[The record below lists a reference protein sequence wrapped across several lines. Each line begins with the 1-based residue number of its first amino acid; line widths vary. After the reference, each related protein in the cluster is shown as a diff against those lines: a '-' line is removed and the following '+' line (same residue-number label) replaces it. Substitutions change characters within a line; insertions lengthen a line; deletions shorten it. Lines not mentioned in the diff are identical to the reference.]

1 MKQWNSVVSALTTLF
16 GVRLGML
23 CVLAI
28 GLMGPGYAATVYT
41 ALSGGKTWTY
51 TLDNS
56 QNATIMGVD
65 NSTGTLSL
73 PAALDGHAVVAIG
86 PRAFEGAAMTGVTI
100 PDSVKSIG
108 NYAFQDCTFMTN
120 VTVGNGVTIIPYR
133 CFDGCTKLNRVSLGT
148 SVTDIGEYSFRGCQ
162 ALKAIRFP
170 TSVKKI
176 WSYAFSGLANL
187 ESVQLNEGLEIIESA
202 AFRECTALQS
212 ILLPAT
218 LKTMGSYV
226 FNVCTQLRQIVIPNS
241 VMSIGQCCFEDCSAL
256 TTVTWGSSLK
266 TVPYRTFNGCKRLVS
281 VFLPEG
287 VVDIGE
293 YSFEGCQA
301 LREIRFPSSVKKIWS
316 YAFSGLTNLE
326 SVQLNEGL
334 EIIES
339 GAFREC
345 TALQSI
351 LLPTTLKT
359 MGGSVFNACTQLRQ
373 IVIPNSVT
381 SIGQYCFEDCSA
393 LTTVTWSTSLATV
406 PYKTF
411 HGCKRL
417 VQVSLPKGVT
427 DIGEY
432 SFYGCH
438 ALKVIELP
446 STVKKIYGFA
456 FYGLERLE
464 TIVLNSGLEVIESN
478 AFNGCELLDHVLI
491 PNSVKT
497 ISGGA
502 FANCISLSSIV
513 VPDSVSSLGSQV
525 FYGCSSLTN
534 AVFGS
539 GMDYVPYETF
549 VRCSKLSQI
558 EIRDGVLD
566 IGEYAF
572 DSCYALTSVT
582 FPPSMRKVCASAFNG
597 LSNLKKVYL
606 NEGLEVIESRAFWG
620 CSGLTELVLPST
632 LKTIKDSAFSNCSSL
647 KTVVV
652 PDSVTILGKD
662 AFANCTSLY
671 YAEIGDGV
679 FELPYELFYGCG
691 ALCGVKLGRN
701 VDTIWDYCFGYCG
714 LLRYVQFESDSCDNV
729 SDHAFYNVKPSMVI
743 YVNPDATGL
752 GETWQ
757 GFEVKDASKMPDN
770 PYAPYDLAFCDHYR
784 YPSKVFLMAYPDDG
798 GTPVP
803 STRFV
808 EGNPIFCWFGVRDLI
823 GEQVIEDDICL
834 GFYDGSGVKEYLNYD
849 CSAIEEDRFYVN
861 GMKTMTAKGLGANQL
876 TVRIDAKDDF
886 EETDKENNTA
896 TIAYTVVPGVK
907 IDFVSEEAHYTSWN
921 YESGTQYGWLPSVPT
936 RLGYKFLGW
945 FTEEEK
951 GVQVAMSSV
960 VPGTPTTLYAHWIV
974 QPREIVAVGGT
985 LKGGQTTWNSGN
997 LYKVTSPLTVPAGA
1011 ELVIEPGVTVKFAS
1025 GTSLKVSDG
1034 STLTSVGTRALPIV
1048 FTSMKDDAHGG
1059 DTDGIDATPTYNDW
1073 KYVSISGNATFGHTS
1088 FFYGGGAANSSE
1100 SGMLIVNR
1108 HGTLVLG
1115 RCTLAH
1121 ALYDGIFSY
1130 GKVKAVNTVVYDCD
1144 RGVNTCGGTGVFRN
1158 CVFDACRW
1166 SVMAEGGTGEY
1177 YNCIMTGFYGSRAW
1191 PTGWGAAYWN
1201 GSLML
1206 DHCCVWSDRDGA
1218 VNYRGSVQT
1227 IECLNEDPLFMDPDN
1242 GDFRLNPLSPCV
1254 DAANGDFAPNEDFFG
1269 SPRMDVEMVRDKGT
1283 VGNHGAV
1290 PDIGIH
1296 EVPGTVDIP
1305 VADLRVTNVS
1315 VPGSLVIGQK
1325 VHVAWTVENV
1335 GEVDAS
1341 GQWRDVVE
1349 IVAANG
1355 QVLELGESVVAFGV
1369 PAGASQTFTGDFNV
1383 PCGAEGPCRVRV
1395 TTNKYRDLFE
1405 AGRVE
1410 NNVGSSGECRLSVSS
1425 LTLPTDG
1432 GETSVALETGAQ
1444 TAFTLGNDTA
1454 TSGVILIRSTGELSA
1469 WLGNGGTAARDNAVR
1484 SAIQVAEGLWLL
1496 EVPENSEARVSLSND
1511 GTEPTSAN
1519 LSLKTGAFFL
1529 LGVEKISA
1537 VNSGSVTIPLYG
1549 NGFAENMKCWLSRDG
1564 KRVTD
1569 ASEVVVS
1576 DSLHGSAVVDVTE
1589 LETGVYRLHLKKG
1602 EHEDSAELLTLT
1614 TSESVQAHWNCGLIL
1629 AESVRANRVY
1639 VGKFGYENIGNAA
1652 KAAPYVTLK
1661 GSGGTLLRLSESDA
1675 WSESVD
1681 VLAISPTYPASSVKP
1696 GESNEIPFYY
1706 KTSGETANVT
1716 FECAG
1721 ATRIVAEDGGFV
1733 TLGYLNRG
1741 GVRKDVT
1748 IPPGGQII
1756 GSEVIE
1762 VTAHYK
1768 VIRYT
1773 VLVVVSKTEEPVDWD
1788 KLSDSMRP
1796 THVPPK
1802 AWGVAFPK
1810 MKRAFGPT
1818 WKSYIAKLAADA
1830 DYLMKLGQPTY
1841 RVDRLLRL
1849 EMNEALGVDLAVPKL
1864 ASGTDLARSCRG
1876 PSLSFTRSYATSLA
1890 QRQTKGALGYG
1901 WSHGYET
1908 SVEKKDATTLVFHL
1922 PGGSSYTFTK
1932 VSGSWAPEDARD
1944 RSTLVETDAAYQL
1957 TSLDGTVL
1965 TFAKSTRRLG
1975 SIVDNQGRSVV
1986 FTYGGGR
1993 LLRAAHSDGQFL
2005 AFAYTGDL
2013 LSSITDDLGH
2023 VVTYAYNGNRLVAV
2037 TRPDGLVTRYAYRA
2051 ETDGTL
2057 AYALVQTSAAD
2068 GTTRDFTWDGDGR
2081 VATMSVNGTHRTTT
2095 IRRGPYGSYVLV
2107 APNGA
2112 ETAVTV
2118 GVNGETLKT
2127 VNALGETVSQSYTH
2141 DDLLESIV
2149 APSGKRNKIAYDKYG
2164 SPISSMSASGATT
2177 SFTYTEDFASLDSV
2191 TDAKGHAFRY
2201 GYDDL
2206 GRSTS
2211 VGYVDGSSSSLEYND
2226 KGDVVKSTNRRGESI
2241 AYAYNGKGKL
2251 VRKTWGN
2258 GRSFTLAYDAKGNVT
2273 NAADS
2278 VTGPVT
2284 MEYDAHERLT
2294 KIVYP
2299 KNRGFTFKYDVAGR
2313 QIERAALDGTKE
2325 CYEYDAF
2332 GRLARVT
2339 DGTRPY
2345 LTNVYDPV
2353 TGWIVTQTYG
2363 NGTVV
2368 SNAYDKL
2375 GRTIGIYHLKD
2386 NTSLAFFEYA
2396 YDKDGKCVSQTTAE
2410 GVESYTYDADGQ
2422 LTGVIYPDGTAETF
2436 AYDAVGNRTTAN
2448 GATYTVND
2456 MNQYTTISGGAAP
2469 VSNLT
2474 YDLDGNLTSKTD
2486 ADGTT
2491 TYAYDTL
2498 NRLVAVTNVA
2508 KNIRWSC
2515 EYDVFGNRVSVTDNG
2530 KTTEKLFVQG
2540 SLASVVAEYV
2550 GGVRVKRHVVVGAV
2564 RLADRTAN
2572 AAEARYY
2579 HADLLGSTRLL
2590 TDGRGT
2596 TKGTRSYRAFGETRL
2611 VSGETPD
2618 AGYVGTLGIET
2629 DPTGFLFMRN
2639 RYYSA
2644 SLGRFVQMDPIGING
2659 GQENLYV
2666 YCQNDVILRN
2676 DPSGLFSKVGTAYA
2690 LKYIATQ
2697 ADKFGGWLGNK
2708 SMVGKVGAFFISV
2721 GTTFVNYGCDL
2732 MLEEEGVI
2740 GKGES
2745 NANFWKNIGWNLF
2758 SHGVKNGMD
2767 KLMEDYL
2774 LPGQSNDS
2782 LINKA
2787 IDVVDNVFW
2796 LKDTMM
2802 SIYGVFKQRPPED
2815 EYETITSTVKISHD
2829 PNEMAGPAG
2838 TGEKRFV
2845 QQGEWM
2851 NYTIYFENKTNATAA
2866 AQEVF
2871 VDLPMD
2877 ENLDWSTLELGE
2889 IAFGEHIDMG
2899 LVGKSH
2905 GTTRYANPGT
2915 NTFVKTTV
2923 KQKNGVLSWYIR
2935 DWDPTTADNFPT
2947 SVEGGFLP
2955 PNNPATHC
2963 GEGHLSYRVRVK
2975 DTAPNGA
2982 IIRASA
2988 QIVFDSNPMI
2998 ETDPA
3003 WWNTVGS
3010 EATGVQF
3017 TESEVLV
3024 SEGEAL
3030 SLSVT
3035 GGASDTASSV
3045 KVFLSYQTAAAAD
3058 LDLAKGMIDGVVP
3071 KGGLKFPLTLN
3082 WAAGEVTNR
3091 VITIPVKADRAVED
3105 DEVLTFQ
3112 LAAAQGQDIGE
3123 ASVCTVTLVDANTAV
3138 TLQDG
3143 AMSATVKLTSKAS
3156 KSGGAWNVAPGNM
3169 LDPDGSRGLYHAE
3182 SPVLAPGG
3190 RSMLSAGPLSSG
3202 YLYFRI
3208 RFTGPVE
3215 EEKPSTVTVYRG
3227 NSFIGVIG
3235 HGTTLRDGWKVCASN
3250 DWNGVKVT
3258 FSGRGPIN
3266 LVFTQGSDPTVHAEI
3281 SCLRYDAT
3289 DKDLPVY
3296 KILALPSDPSGG
3308 HVTGAGLYTKGAVV
3322 PLSAKPKPGWEF
3334 TGWYTYG
3341 TNETRRLWDNKANV
3355 SGKVVGDFE
3364 VFAEF
3369 VRMPYIRALADPADG
3384 GKVSGSGYCAA
3395 GKKVALKATASRNF
3409 TFAGWYAAG
3418 APDAPV
3424 ATTPTLVL
3432 DRSAKHAK
3440 GDARQTVL
3448 TDVDGDAT
3456 YFARFVGDPEV
3467 SVAVSATDGRGAE
3480 PAGKGAG
3487 RYVAGTVTG
3496 AGRYAPGKKAVLK
3509 ATANRGYVFAGWR
3522 EAGADGTLSRSAA
3535 YTIGAMPPDDVAL
3548 VAAFVTADE
3557 DRESVAASL
3566 GGLPLAPW
3574 VSKTETHALATNV
3587 RAGVYLEWPLA
3598 ASALSET
3605 TVKVAGLPAGLRF
3618 AAKPVTSRSGTG
3630 RSAVFVT
3637 NVPANTVY
3645 GAPTAASRTVTDR
3658 RTGAVTVTPSA
3669 VKVTVTTAGRSSRTY
3684 QIDATVDPLPAW
3696 AQGTFAGV
3704 SYADADG
3711 AETNGLAAV
3720 SVTAA
3725 GKVSAK
3731 QTAAGRAASFTAP
3744 WYDRHDAAEDAYHAT
3759 LTAKVGA
3766 AVVTNR
3772 VTVRAAAHAA
3782 TDAVPAE
3789 TALGVMRGDLLDA
3802 WQTDWRR
3809 EPWKGFAAAL
3819 ARARPPLA
3827 CAYEVGGGQPG
3838 TVSLKF
3844 GANGAVTA
3852 AGTFATGVDARGRET
3867 TAKASC
3873 SATLLPQGGDRY
3885 LVFVYFPPK
3894 GTFRGHAR
3902 CLALAWD
3909 GAGFVEDVAW

>member
-1 MKQWNSVVSALTTLF
+1 MKQWNAIVSALTTLF

-65 NSTGTLSL
+65 DSTGTLSL
-73 PAALDGHAVVAIG
+73 PATLDGHAVVAIG
-86 PRAFEGAAMTGVTI
+86 PSAFEGAAMTGVTI
-100 PDSVKSIG
+100 PDSVRSIG
-108 NYAFQDCTFMTN
+108 NEAFQKCISMTN
-120 VTVGNGVTIIPYR
+120 VTVGNGVTIIPDS
-133 CFDGCTKLNRVSLGT
+133 CFMGCTKLNQISLGT
-148 SVTDIGEYSFRGCQ
+148 SVSEIKESSFSGCQ
-162 ALKAIRFP
+162 ALKEIRLP
-170 TSVKKI
+170 VSVKKI
-176 WSYAFSGLANL
+176 CGWAF
-187 ESVQLNEGLEIIESA
+187 ES
-202 AFRECTALQS
+202 
-212 ILLPAT
+212 
-218 LKTMGSYV
+218 
-226 FNVCTQLRQIVIPNS
+226 
-241 VMSIGQCCFEDCSAL
+241 
-256 TTVTWGSSLK
+256 
-266 TVPYRTFNGCKRLVS
+266 
-281 VFLPEG
+281 
-287 VVDIGE
+287 
-293 YSFEGCQA
+293 
-301 LREIRFPSSVKKIWS
+301 
-316 YAFSGLTNLE
+316 TNLE
-326 SVQLNEGL
+326 SVQLNDGL
-334 EIIES
+334 EIIGRS
-339 GAFREC
+339 AFNNC
-345 TALQSI
+345 TVLRDVTLPKT
-351 LLPTTLKT
+351 LLHISSYVFYSCPQLK
-359 MGGSVFNACTQLRQ
+359 Q
-373 IVIPNSVT
+373 ITIPNSVT
-381 SIGQYCFEDCSA
+381 NIGDC
-393 LTTVTWSTSLATV
+393 
-406 PYKTF
+406 
-411 HGCKRL
+411 
-417 VQVSLPKGVT
+417 
-427 DIGEY
+427 
-432 SFYGCH
+432 
-438 ALKVIELP
+438 
-446 STVKKIYGFA
+446 A
-456 FYGLERLE
+456 F
-464 TIVLNSGLEVIESN
+464 SGT
-478 AFNGCELLDHVLI
+478 G
-491 PNSVKT
+491 
-497 ISGGA
+497 
-502 FANCISLSSIV
+502 
-513 VPDSVSSLGSQV
+513 
-525 FYGCSSLTN
+525 
-534 AVFGS
+534 
-539 GMDYVPYETF
+539 
-549 VRCSKLSQI
+549 
-558 EIRDGVLD
+558 
-566 IGEYAF
+566 
-572 DSCYALTSVT
+572 
-582 FPPSMRKVCASAFNG
+582 
-597 LSNLKKVYL
+597 
-606 NEGLEVIESRAFWG
+606 
-620 CSGLTELVLPST
+620 
-632 LKTIKDSAFSNCSSL
+632 LKTIA
-647 KTVVV
+647 V
-652 PDSVTILGKD
+652 PDSVTGLG
-662 AFANCTSLY
+662 ASVFENCASLY
-671 YAEIGDGV
+671 YAGIGDGV
-679 FELPYELFYGCG
+679 SRLSFDLFKNCKS
-691 ALCGVKLGRN
+691 LRGVKLGRN
-701 VDTIWDYCFGYCG
+701 VKSIWDRCFYGCER
-714 LLRYVQFESDSCDNV
+714 LRYVQFETDSYVYADTHSFGCV
-729 SDHAFYNVKPSMVI
+729 PSSMVV
-743 YVNPDATGL
+743 YVYPGVTEF

-757 GFEVKDASKMPDN
+757 GFKVKDASTIPDN
-770 PYAPYDLAFCDHYR
+770 PYVPYELTFCEHNR
-784 YPSKVFLMAYPDDG
+784 YPSKLFLTAYPDEG
-798 GTPVP
+798 GIPVP
-803 STRFV
+803 ATKLV
-808 EGNPIFCWFGVRDLI
+808 VGNPIYCWFGVQNLI
-823 GEQVIEDDICL
+823 GEPFIENDICF
-834 GFYDGSGVKEYLNYD
+834 GFYDESGVKEYLNYD
-849 CSAIEEDRFYVN
+849 CSSIEEDRFYVN
-861 GMKTMTAKGLGANQL
+861 GMKTMTAKGLGANQI
-876 TVRIDAKDDF
+876 TVCIDAKDDF
-886 EETDKENNTA
+886 EETDKVNNTA

-921 YESGTQYGWLPSVPT
+921 YESGTQYGWFPSVPT

-951 GVQVAMSSV
+951 GVQVAVSSV
-960 VPGTPTTLYAHWIV
+960 VPGTPTTLYAHWIA
-974 QPREIVAVGGT
+974 QPREIVSVGGT

-1059 DTDGIDATPTYNDW
+1059 DTDGIDSTPTYNDW
-1073 KYVSISGNATFGHTS
+1073 KYVSISGDATFGHTS
-1088 FFYGGGAANSSE
+1088 FLYGGGAANSSE

-1108 HGTLVLG
+1108 HGTLVLD

-1218 VNYRGSVQT
+1218 ENYRGSVRT

-1369 PAGASQTFTGDFNV
+1369 PVGASQTFAGDFNV

-1432 GETSVALETGAQ
+1432 GETSVTLETGAQ
-1444 TAFTLGNDTA
+1444 TAFTLGNDTE

-1537 VNSGSVTIPLYG
+1537 VNSGSVTIPFYG
-1549 NGFAENMKCWLSRDG
+1549 NGFAEGMKCWLSRDG

-1576 DSLHGSAVVDVTE
+1576 DSLHGNAVVDVTG

-1773 VLVVVSKTEEPVDWD
+1773 VLVVVSKTEELVDWD

-2013 LSSITDDLGH
+2013 LSSVTDDLGH

-2051 ETDGTL
+2051 ETDGAL

-2149 APSGKRNKIAYDKYG
+2149 APSGRRNKIAYDKYG

-2177 SFTYTEDFASLDSV
+2177 SFTYTEDFASLESV

-2226 KGDVVKSTNRRGESI
+2226 KGDVMKSTNRRGESI

-2258 GRSFTLAYDAKGNVT
+2258 GRTFTLAYDAKGNVT

-2353 TGWIVTQTYG
+2353 TGWLVTQTYG
-2363 NGTVV
+2363 NGTIV
-2368 SNAYDKL
+2368 SNTYDKL

-2386 NTSLAFFEYA
+2386 NTSLAFFEYS

-2422 LTGVIYPDGTAETF
+2422 LTGVTYPDGTAETF
-2436 AYDAVGNRTTAN
+2436 AYDAAGNRTTAN

-2456 MNQYTTISGGAAP
+2456 MNQYTAISGGAAP
-2469 VSNLT
+2469 VSDLT
-2474 YDLDGNLTSKTD
+2474 YDLDGNLTTKTD

-2540 SLASVVAEYV
+2540 SLASVAAEYV

-2611 VSGETPD
+2611 VSGETSD

-2644 SLGRFVQMDPIGING
+2644 SLGRFVQQDPLGVNGEDENLYRYVCNDPIG
-2659 GQENLYV
+2659 V
-2666 YCQNDVILRN
+2666 V
-2676 DPSGLFSKVGTAYA
+2676 DPSGLYGLKDVKAYWSSVFND
-2690 LKYIATQ
+2690 LKT
-2697 ADKFGGWLGNK
+2697 
-2708 SMVGKVGAFFISV
+2708 
-2721 GTTFVNYGCDL
+2721 
-2732 MLEEEGVI
+2732 
-2740 GKGES
+2740 
-2745 NANFWKNIGWNLF
+2745 
-2758 SHGVKNGMD
+2758 GMD
-2767 KLMEDYL
+2767 IGMQHLGL
-2774 LPGQSNDS
+2774 IPGVGFAGAVISYGYS
-2782 LINKA
+2782 LVKEMCSDNPTPNLVTSAFGVEVNLIEA
-2787 IDVVDNVFW
+2787 WHSTQDVVPSWYNRLGIG
-2796 LKDTMM
+2796 LKVVDGGLAIWQLWDAIGRSWERNKKNLIDSPYVEPDQVIT
-2802 SIYGVFKQRPPED
+2802 
-2815 EYETITSTVKISHD
+2815 ETRTVKISWD
-2829 PNEMAGPAG
+2829 PNEMEGPAG
-2838 TGEKRFV
+2838 TSERRFV

-2889 IAFGEHIDMG
+2889 IAFGEHIDLG

-2905 GTTRYANPGT
+2905 GTTSYANPGT

-2935 DWDPTTADNFPT
+2935 DWDPTTVDNFPT

-3017 TESEVLV
+3017 TESEVSV
-3024 SEGEAL
+3024 PEGEAL
-3030 SLSVT
+3030 SLAVA

-3045 KVFLSYQTAAAAD
+3045 QVFLSYQTAAAAD

-3091 VITIPVKADRAVED
+3091 VITIPVKADKAVEA

-3143 AMSATVKLTSKAS
+3143 AMSATVKLTSKAT

-3369 VRMPYIRALADPADG
+3369 VRIPYVRALADPADG

-3467 SVAVSATDGRGAE
+3467 SVTVSATDGRGAE

-3557 DRESVAASL
+3557 DRDSVAASL

-3630 RSAVFVT
+3630 RSAVLVT

-3669 VKVTVTTAGRSSRTY
+3669 VKVTVTTAGRSSRTF

-3772 VTVRAAAHAA
+3772 IAVYPAAHAA

-3894 GTFRGHAR
+3894 GAFRGHAR

>member
-1 MKQWNSVVSALTTLF
+1 MKQWNAIVSALTTLF

-28 GLMGPGYAATVYT
+28 GLMGPGYAETVYT

-65 NSTGTLSL
+65 DSTGTLSL
-73 PAALDGHAVVAIG
+73 PVALDGHAVVAIG
-86 PRAFEGAAMTGVTI
+86 PSAFEGAAMTGVTI
-100 PDSVKSIG
+100 PDSVRSIG
-108 NYAFQDCTFMTN
+108 NKAFQKCISMTN
-120 VTVGNGVTIIPYR
+120 VTVGNGVTIIPDS
-133 CFDGCTKLNRVSLGT
+133 CFMGCTKLNQISLGT
-148 SVTDIGEYSFRGCQ
+148 SVSEIKESSFSGCQ
-162 ALKAIRFP
+162 ALKEIRLP
-170 TSVKKI
+170 VSVKKI
-176 WSYAFSGLANL
+176 CGWAF
-187 ESVQLNEGLEIIESA
+187 ES
-202 AFRECTALQS
+202 
-212 ILLPAT
+212 
-218 LKTMGSYV
+218 
-226 FNVCTQLRQIVIPNS
+226 
-241 VMSIGQCCFEDCSAL
+241 
-256 TTVTWGSSLK
+256 
-266 TVPYRTFNGCKRLVS
+266 
-281 VFLPEG
+281 
-287 VVDIGE
+287 
-293 YSFEGCQA
+293 
-301 LREIRFPSSVKKIWS
+301 
-316 YAFSGLTNLE
+316 TNLE
-326 SVQLNEGL
+326 SVQLNDGL
-334 EIIES
+334 EIIGRS
-339 GAFREC
+339 AFNNC
-345 TALQSI
+345 TVLRDVTLPKT
-351 LLPTTLKT
+351 LLHISSYVFYSCPQLK
-359 MGGSVFNACTQLRQ
+359 Q
-373 IVIPNSVT
+373 ITIPNSVT
-381 SIGQYCFEDCSA
+381 NIGDC
-393 LTTVTWSTSLATV
+393 
-406 PYKTF
+406 
-411 HGCKRL
+411 
-417 VQVSLPKGVT
+417 
-427 DIGEY
+427 
-432 SFYGCH
+432 
-438 ALKVIELP
+438 
-446 STVKKIYGFA
+446 A
-456 FYGLERLE
+456 F
-464 TIVLNSGLEVIESN
+464 SGT
-478 AFNGCELLDHVLI
+478 G
-491 PNSVKT
+491 
-497 ISGGA
+497 
-502 FANCISLSSIV
+502 
-513 VPDSVSSLGSQV
+513 
-525 FYGCSSLTN
+525 
-534 AVFGS
+534 
-539 GMDYVPYETF
+539 
-549 VRCSKLSQI
+549 
-558 EIRDGVLD
+558 
-566 IGEYAF
+566 
-572 DSCYALTSVT
+572 
-582 FPPSMRKVCASAFNG
+582 
-597 LSNLKKVYL
+597 
-606 NEGLEVIESRAFWG
+606 
-620 CSGLTELVLPST
+620 
-632 LKTIKDSAFSNCSSL
+632 LKTIA
-647 KTVVV
+647 V
-652 PDSVTILGKD
+652 PDSVTGLG
-662 AFANCTSLY
+662 ASVFENCASLY
-671 YAEIGDGV
+671 YAGIGDGV
-679 FELPYELFYGCG
+679 SRLSFDLFKNCKS
-691 ALCGVKLGRN
+691 LRGVKLGRN
-701 VDTIWDYCFGYCG
+701 VKSIWDRCFYGCER
-714 LLRYVQFESDSCDNV
+714 LRYVQFETDSYVYADTHSFGCV
-729 SDHAFYNVKPSMVI
+729 PSSMVV
-743 YVNPDATGL
+743 YVYPGVTEF

-757 GFEVKDASKMPDN
+757 GFKVKDASTIPDN
-770 PYAPYDLAFCDHYR
+770 PYVPYELTFCEHNR
-784 YPSKVFLMAYPDDG
+784 YPSKLFLTAYPDEG
-798 GTPVP
+798 GIPVP
-803 STRFV
+803 ATKLV
-808 EGNPIFCWFGVRDLI
+808 VGNPIYCWFGVQNLI
-823 GEQVIEDDICL
+823 GEPFIENDICF
-834 GFYDGSGVKEYLNYD
+834 GFYDESGVKEYRNYD
-849 CSAIEEDRFYVN
+849 CSSIEEDRLYVN
-861 GMKTMTAKGLGANQL
+861 GMEAMTTKGLGANQL

-945 FTEEEK
+945 FTDEND
-951 GVQVAMSSV
+951 GMLVTTASI
-960 VPGTPTTLYAHWIV
+960 VPDAPTTLYAHWIV
-974 QPREIVAVGGT
+974 QQTVIVSSNPTVDTTWGGSSLYIVTENLTIPSGVTLILEPGVIVKFKENKTLTVAQGGT
-985 LKGGQTTWNSGN
+985 LRAN
-997 LYKVTSPLTVPAGA
+997 
-1011 ELVIEPGVTVKFAS
+1011 
-1025 GTSLKVSDG
+1025 
-1034 STLTSVGTRALPIV
+1034 GTRANPIIFTSINDDTNGGKTEGSTSRPSPGDWYQIGVSGLATFCNVHVFYNSSVENHGGLECYGGAIV
-1048 FTSMKDDAHGG
+1048 FDNSEIAETKYECVNMHGG
-1059 DTDGIDATPTYNDW
+1059 GTFTARN
-1073 KYVSISGNATFGHTS
+1073 SIFRDSSLAFGY
-1088 FFYGGGAANSSE
+1088 YGGDR
-1100 SGMLIVNR
+1100 V
-1108 HGTLVLG
+1108 
-1115 RCTLAH
+1115 
-1121 ALYDGIFSY
+1121 
-1130 GKVKAVNTVVYDCD
+1130 KVY
-1144 RGVNTCGGTGVFRN
+1144 N
-1158 CVFDACRW
+1158 CVVANCTTAVRQGSKRFFN
-1166 SVMAEGGTGEY
+1166 TIF
-1177 YNCIMTGFYGSRAW
+1177 YNCKNFTDQGG
-1191 PTGWGAAYWN
+1191 
-1201 GSLML
+1201 
-1206 DHCCVWSDRDGA
+1206 D
-1218 VNYRGSVQT
+1218 GSVFNYCCYFNPEHYGDQNT
-1227 IECLNEDPLFMDPDN
+1227 SKYNRGTCIWADPQFVDVDKN
-1242 GDFRLNPLSPCV
+1242 DYRIRVTSPCV
-1254 DAANGDFAPNEDFFG
+1254 DAADGSVAPESDAYG
-1269 SPRMDVEMVRDKGT
+1269 SPRMSVPNVRPIGVAT
-1283 VGNHGAV
+1283 PNGAV

-1341 GQWRDVVE
+1341 RQWRDVVE
-1349 IVAANG
+1349 IVTANG

-1369 PAGASQTFTGDFNV
+1369 PVGASQTYTGDFNV

-1432 GETSVALETGAQ
+1432 GETSVTLETGAQ

-1469 WLGNGGTAARDNAVR
+1469 WLGNGGTAARNNAVR

-1576 DSLHGSAVVDVTE
+1576 DSLHGSAVVDVTG

-2051 ETDGTL
+2051 ETDGAL

-2177 SFTYTEDFASLDSV
+2177 SFTYTEDFASLESV

-2241 AYAYNGKGKL
+2241 AYAYNGKGRL

-2258 GRSFTLAYDAKGNVT
+2258 GRTFTLAYDAKGNVT

-2611 VSGETPD
+2611 VSGETSD

-2889 IAFGEHIDMG
+2889 IAFGEHIDLG
-2899 LVGKSH
+2899 LVGKAH
-2905 GTTRYANPGT
+2905 GTTSYANPGT

-2935 DWDPTTADNFPT
+2935 DWDPTTVDNFPT

-3017 TESEVLV
+3017 TESEVSV
-3024 SEGEAL
+3024 PEGEAL
-3030 SLSVT
+3030 SLAVA

-3091 VITIPVKADRAVED
+3091 VITIPVKADKAVEA

-3112 LAAAQGQDIGE
+3112 LAAAQEQDIGE
-3123 ASVCTVTLVDANTAV
+3123 ASVCTVTLVDTNTAV

-3182 SPVLAPGG
+3182 SPALATGG

-3202 YLYFRI
+3202 YHYFNI

-3215 EEKPSTVTVYRG
+3215 EEKPSTVTVYCG
-3227 NSFIGVIG
+3227 TDLLGVIG
-3235 HGTTLRDGWKVCASN
+3235 HGSTLRDGWKICVSN
-3250 DWNGVKVT
+3250 EWNGVYVS
-3258 FSGRGPIN
+3258 FSGGRDTVHF
-3266 LVFTQGSDPTVHAEI
+3266 VFTQGSDPTVHAEI
-3281 SCLRYDAT
+3281 SCFRSVSSKNAT
-3289 DKDLPVY
+3289 VY
-3296 KILALPSDPSGG
+3296 KVLALPSDPSGG
-3308 HVTGAGLYTKGAVV
+3308 HVTGSGLYTKGTVV
-3322 PLSAKPKPGWEF
+3322 PLGAKPRPGWVF

-3341 TNETRRLWDNKANV
+3341 TNETRRLWSNKANV
-3355 SGKVVGDFE
+3355 SGRVVDDCE
-3364 VFAEF
+3364 IFAEF

-3384 GKVSGSGYCAA
+3384 GKASGSGYCAA

-3432 DRSAKHAK
+3432 DRSAKPAK
-3440 GDARQTVL
+3440 SDARQTVL

-3630 RSAVFVT
+3630 RSAVLVT

-3645 GAPTAASRTVTDR
+3645 GAPTAASRTAVDR

-3684 QIDATVDPLPAW
+3684 QIDTTVDPLPAW
-3696 AQGTFAGV
+3696 AQGTFSGV

-3772 VTVRAAAHAA
+3772 IAVYPAAHAA

-3819 ARARPPLA
+3819 ARTRPPLA
-3827 CAYEVGGGQPG
+3827 YAYEVVGDQPG
-3838 TVSLKF
+3838 TVALKF

-3894 GTFRGHAR
+3894 GAFRGHAR

>member
-100 PDSVKSIG
+100 PDSVRSIG
-108 NYAFQDCTFMTN
+108 NEAFQKCISMTN
-120 VTVGNGVTIIPYR
+120 VTVGNGVTIIPYM
-133 CFDGCTKLNRVSLGT
+133 CFDGCTKLSRVSLGT
-148 SVTDIGEYSFRGCQ
+148 SVTDIGEYSFRECQ
-162 ALKAIRFP
+162 ALREIRFP
-170 TSVKKI
+170 ASVKKV
-176 WSYAFSGLANL
+176 WNWAFSGLSDL
-187 ESVQLNEGLEIIESA
+187 ENVQLNEGLEIIGFS
-202 AFRECTALQS
+202 AFRECEALQS
-212 ILLPAT
+212 ISLPGT
-218 LKTMGSYV
+218 LKIIHDSA
-226 FNVCTQLRQIVIPNS
+226 FRSCTRLGQITIPNS
-241 VMSIGQCCFEDCSAL
+241 VTNIEEYAFLRCSSLTNVTVGNGVTIIPYNCFDGCKTLTQVSLGDSVTDIGECAFEDCEAL
-256 TTVTWGSSLK
+256 NK
-266 TVPYRTFNGCKRLVS
+266 F
-281 VFLPEG
+281 
-287 VVDIGE
+287 D
-293 YSFEGCQA
+293 
-301 LREIRFPSSVKKIWS
+301 FPISVKKIWN
-316 YAFSGLTNLE
+316 A
-326 SVQLNEGL
+326 
-334 EIIES
+334 
-339 GAFREC
+339 AFRGC
-345 TALQSI
+345 TALQDVVF
-351 LLPTTLKT
+351 PETLKAI
-359 MGGSVFNACTQLRQ
+359 GGSAFESCSQLRE
-373 IVIPNSVT
+373 ITIPNSVT
-381 SIGQYCFEDCSA
+381 NIGKSA
-393 LTTVTWSTSLATV
+393 
-406 PYKTF
+406 F
-411 HGCKRL
+411 G
-417 VQVSLPKGVT
+417 
-427 DIGEY
+427 
-432 SFYGCH
+432 
-438 ALKVIELP
+438 
-446 STVKKIYGFA
+446 
-456 FYGLERLE
+456 
-464 TIVLNSGLEVIESN
+464 
-478 AFNGCELLDHVLI
+478 
-491 PNSVKT
+491 
-497 ISGGA
+497 
-502 FANCISLSSIV
+502 
-513 VPDSVSSLGSQV
+513 
-525 FYGCSSLTN
+525 GCSSLTN
-534 AVFGS
+534 ALVGNGVTVIPASCFS
-539 GMDYVPYETF
+539 GC
-549 VRCSKLSQI
+549 RQLSRVSLGI
-558 EIRDGVLD
+558 DVTD
-566 IGEYAF
+566 IGESSFSGCRALKEIQLPSSVRKIWGYAF
-572 DSCYALTSVT
+572 YGLTSLENIQLNEGLEAVENAVFQECTTLKNVILPSTLGKIGESVFASCTQLEQITIPGSVT
-582 FPPSMRKVCASAFNG
+582 KIGGGCFGGC
-597 LSNLKKVYL
+597 SNLSRVEISEGVVDIGSGAFSNCEALKTIKLPSSVRKIAANVFYSASNLETVYL
-606 NEGLEVIESRAFWG
+606 NEGLESIGGYSFGWCSR
-620 CSGLTELVLPST
+620 LTDVKLPST
-632 LKTIKDSAFSNCSSL
+632 LKTIGSGAFSGSGL
-647 KTVVV
+647 KTIVV
-652 PDSVTILGKD
+652 PDSVTTLGNYVFEK
-662 AFANCTSLY
+662 CPSLY
-671 YAEIGDGV
+671 FAEIGDGISV
-679 FELPYELFYGCG
+679 LNGDMFRECPSLR
-691 ALCGVKLGRN
+691 GVKLGRN
-701 VDTIWDYCFGYCG
+701 VEWIRECCFYRCAR
-714 LLRYVQFESDSCDNV
+714 LRYVQFEGDLCDRV
-729 SDHAFYNVKPSMVI
+729 GGLAFGEVPSSMVI
-743 YVNPDATGL
+743 YANPDAAGF

-757 GFEVKDASKMPDN
+757 GFEVKDASKMSDN

-784 YPSKVFLMAYPDDG
+784 YPSKVFLTAYPDDG

-823 GEQVIEDDICL
+823 GEQVIEDDICV
-834 GFYDGSGVKEYLNYD
+834 GFYDGSGVKEYRNYD
-849 CSAIEEDRFYVN
+849 CSAIVYVN
-861 GMKTMTAKGLGANQL
+861 GMKAMTAKGLGASQL

-921 YESGTQYGWLPSVPT
+921 YESGTQYGWFPSVPT

-951 GVQVAMSSV
+951 GVQVAVSSV

-985 LKGGQTTWNSGN
+985 LKGGQTTWNSGS

-1059 DTDGIDATPTYNDW
+1059 DTDGIDSTPTYNDW
-1073 KYVSISGNATFGHTS
+1073 KYVSISGDATFGHTS
-1088 FFYGGGAANSSE
+1088 FLYGGGAANSSE

-1108 HGTLVLG
+1108 HGTLVLD

-1166 SVMAEGGTGEY
+1166 SVMAEGGAGEY

-1218 VNYRGSVQT
+1218 ENYRGSVRT

-1369 PAGASQTFTGDFNV
+1369 PVGASQTFTGDFNV

-1432 GETSVALETGAQ
+1432 GETSVMLETGAQ

-1576 DSLHGSAVVDVTE
+1576 DSLHGSAVVDVTG

-1957 TSLDGTVL
+1957 TSFDGTVL

-2051 ETDGTL
+2051 ETDGAL

-2149 APSGKRNKIAYDKYG
+2149 APSGRRNKIAYDKYG

-2177 SFTYTEDFASLDSV
+2177 SFTYTEDFASLESV

-2241 AYAYNGKGKL
+2241 VYAYNGKGKL

-2258 GRSFTLAYDAKGNVT
+2258 GRTFTLAYDAKGNVT

-2456 MNQYTTISGGAAP
+2456 MNQYTAISGGAAP
-2469 VSNLT
+2469 VSDLT

-2611 VSGETPD
+2611 VSGETSD

-2644 SLGRFVQMDPIGING
+2644 SLGRFVQMDPIGIKGRDVNG
-2659 GQENLYV
+2659 YG
-2666 YCQNDVILRN
+2666 YCLNNAISRTDVV
-2676 DPSGLFSKVGTAYA
+2676 GLTWYDDVWTVLGASMTIVAVAASIVAAPVVAT
-2690 LKYIATQ
+2690 IATGIVAASVAIPIGVDYVLAGNEVMHNRPQ
-2697 ADKFGGWLGNK
+2697 NLNLWKTSAAAISFTASARYDNNVSSLVDGSIMAYDGFSTYYTSSEYYTDTESENDFG
-2708 SMVGKVGAFFISV
+2708 MVDYYKDGKRYQISV
-2721 GTTFVNYGCDL
+2721 
-2732 MLEEEGVI
+2732 EHW
-2740 GKGES
+2740 S
-2745 NANFWKNIGWNLF
+2745 N
-2758 SHGVKNGMD
+2758 
-2767 KLMEDYL
+2767 
-2774 LPGQSNDS
+2774 LPVVSADECKT
-2782 LINKA
+2782 ITC
-2787 IDVVDNVFW
+2787 DVVQSW
-2796 LKDTMM
+2796 
-2802 SIYGVFKQRPPED
+2802 
-2815 EYETITSTVKISHD
+2815 D

-3017 TESEVLV
+3017 TESEVSV
-3024 SEGEAL
+3024 PEGEAL
-3030 SLSVT
+3030 SLAVA

-3045 KVFLSYQTAAAAD
+3045 QVFLSYQMAAAAD

-3091 VITIPVKADRAVED
+3091 VITIPVKADKAVED

-3143 AMSATVKLTSKAS
+3143 AMSATVKLTSKAT

-3235 HGTTLRDGWKVCASN
+3235 HGTTLWDGWKVCASN

-3480 PAGKGAG
+3480 PTGRGAG

-3557 DRESVAASL
+3557 DRDSVAASL

-3630 RSAVFVT
+3630 RSAVLVT

-3645 GAPTAASRTVTDR
+3645 GAPTAASRTAVDR

-3684 QIDATVDPLPAW
+3684 QIDTTVDPLPAW

-3772 VTVRAAAHAA
+3772 IAVYPAAHAA

-3819 ARARPPLA
+3819 VRARPPLA

>member
-65 NSTGTLSL
+65 DSTGTLSL

-86 PRAFEGAAMTGVTI
+86 PSAFEGAAMTGVTI
-100 PDSVKSIG
+100 PDSVRSIG
-108 NYAFQDCTFMTN
+108 NEAFQKCISMTN
-120 VTVGNGVTIIPYR
+120 VTVGNGVTIIPYM
-133 CFDGCTKLNRVSLGT
+133 CFDGCTKLSRVSLGT
-148 SVTDIGEYSFRGCQ
+148 SVTDIGEYSFRECQ
-162 ALKAIRFP
+162 ALREIRFP
-170 TSVKKI
+170 ASVKKV
-176 WSYAFSGLANL
+176 WDWAFSGLSDL
-187 ESVQLNEGLEIIESA
+187 ENVQLNEGLEIIGFS
-202 AFRECTALQS
+202 AFRECEALQS
-212 ILLPAT
+212 ISLPGT
-218 LKTMGSYV
+218 LKIIHASA
-226 FNVCTQLRQIVIPNS
+226 FRSCTRSGQITIPNS
-241 VMSIGQCCFEDCSAL
+241 VTNIEECAFLRCSSLTNVTVGNGVTIIPYKCFDGCETLTQVSLGDSVTDIGECAFEDCEAL
-256 TTVTWGSSLK
+256 NK
-266 TVPYRTFNGCKRLVS
+266 F
-281 VFLPEG
+281 
-287 VVDIGE
+287 D
-293 YSFEGCQA
+293 
-301 LREIRFPSSVKKIWS
+301 FPISVKKIWN
-316 YAFSGLTNLE
+316 A
-326 SVQLNEGL
+326 
-334 EIIES
+334 
-339 GAFREC
+339 AFRGC
-345 TALQSI
+345 TALQDVVF
-351 LLPTTLKT
+351 PETLKAI
-359 MGGSVFNACTQLRQ
+359 GGSAFESCSQLGE
-373 IVIPNSVT
+373 ITIPNSVT
-381 SIGQYCFEDCSA
+381 NIGKSA
-393 LTTVTWSTSLATV
+393 
-406 PYKTF
+406 F
-411 HGCKRL
+411 G
-417 VQVSLPKGVT
+417 
-427 DIGEY
+427 
-432 SFYGCH
+432 
-438 ALKVIELP
+438 
-446 STVKKIYGFA
+446 
-456 FYGLERLE
+456 
-464 TIVLNSGLEVIESN
+464 
-478 AFNGCELLDHVLI
+478 
-491 PNSVKT
+491 
-497 ISGGA
+497 
-502 FANCISLSSIV
+502 
-513 VPDSVSSLGSQV
+513 
-525 FYGCSSLTN
+525 GCSSLTN
-534 AVFGS
+534 ALVGNGVTVIPASCFSGCRQLSRVSLGIDVTDIGGSSFSGCRALKEIQLPSSVRKIWGYAFYGLTSLENIQLNEGLEAVENAVFQECTTLKNVILPSTLGKIGESVFASCTQLEQITIPGSVTKIGDGCFGGCSNLSRVEISEGVVDIGS
-539 GMDYVPYETF
+539 GAFSNCEALKTIKLPSS
-549 VRCSKLSQI
+549 VRKI
-558 EIRDGVLD
+558 AANVF
-566 IGEYAF
+566 Y
-572 DSCYALTSVT
+572 
-582 FPPSMRKVCASAFNG
+582 SA
-597 LSNLKKVYL
+597 SNLETVYL
-606 NEGLEVIESRAFWG
+606 NEGLESIGGYSFGWCSR
-620 CSGLTELVLPST
+620 LTDVKLPST
-632 LKTIKDSAFSNCSSL
+632 LKTIGSGAFSGSGL
-647 KTVVV
+647 KTIVV
-652 PDSVTILGKD
+652 PDSVTTLGNYVFEK
-662 AFANCTSLY
+662 CPSLY
-671 YAEIGDGV
+671 FAEIGDGISV
-679 FELPYELFYGCG
+679 LNGDMFRECPSLR
-691 ALCGVKLGRN
+691 GVKLGRN
-701 VDTIWDYCFGYCG
+701 VEWIRECCFYRCAR
-714 LLRYVQFESDSCDNV
+714 LRYVQFEGDLCDRV
-729 SDHAFYNVKPSMVI
+729 GGLAFGEVPSSMVI
-743 YVNPDATGL
+743 YANPDAAGF

-770 PYAPYDLAFCDHYR
+770 PYAPYDLAFCDHDR
-784 YPSKVFLMAYPDDG
+784 YPSKVFLTAYSDDG

-808 EGNPIFCWFGVRDLI
+808 EGNPIYCWFGVRDLI

-849 CSAIEEDRFYVN
+849 CSSIEEDRFYVN

-896 TIAYTVVPGVK
+896 TIAYTVVPGLK

-921 YESGTQYGWLPSVPT
+921 YESGTQYGWLPPAPT

-945 FTEEEK
+945 FTEEEN
-951 GVQVAMSSV
+951 GVQVTVSSV

-974 QPREIVAVGGT
+974 QPREIVSVGGT

-1073 KYVSISGNATFGHTS
+1073 KYVSISGDATFGHTS
-1088 FFYGGGAANSSE
+1088 FLYGGGAANSSE

-1108 HGTLVLG
+1108 HGTLVLD

-1218 VNYRGSVQT
+1218 VNYRGSVRT

-1369 PAGASQTFTGDFNV
+1369 PAGASQTFAGDFNV

-1432 GETSVALETGAQ
+1432 GETSVTLETGAQ

-1496 EVPENSEARVSLSND
+1496 EVPANSEARVSLSND

-1529 LGVEKISA
+1529 LDVEKISA
-1537 VNSGSVTIPLYG
+1537 VNSGSVTIPFYG
-1549 NGFAENMKCWLSRDG
+1549 NGFAEDMKCWLSRDG
-1564 KRVTD
+1564 KRVVD

-1576 DSLHGSAVVDVTE
+1576 DSLHGSAVVDVTG

-1602 EHEDSAELLTLT
+1602 EQEDSAELLTLT

-1721 ATRIVAEDGGFV
+1721 ATRIVAEDGGSV

-1773 VLVVVSKTEEPVDWD
+1773 VLVVVSKTEESVDWD

-1802 AWGVAFPK
+1802 AWSVAFPK

-1864 ASGTDLARSCRG
+1864 ASATDLARSCRG

-2051 ETDGTL
+2051 ETDGAL

-2149 APSGKRNKIAYDKYG
+2149 VPSGRRNKIAYDKYG
-2164 SPISSMSASGATT
+2164 SPFSSMSASGATT
-2177 SFTYTEDFASLDSV
+2177 SFTYTEDFASLESV

-2211 VGYVDGSSSSLEYND
+2211 VGYVDGSSSLLEYND

-2241 AYAYNGKGKL
+2241 AYAYNGKGRL

-2258 GRSFTLAYDAKGNVT
+2258 GRTFTLAYDAKGNVT

-2386 NTSLAFFEYA
+2386 NTSLAFFEYS

-2422 LTGVIYPDGTAETF
+2422 LTGVTYPDGTAETF
-2436 AYDAVGNRTTAN
+2436 AYDAAGNRTTAN

-2456 MNQYTTISGGAAP
+2456 MNQYTAISGGAAP
-2469 VSNLT
+2469 VSDLT
-2474 YDLDGNLTSKTD
+2474 YDLDGNLTTKTD

-2540 SLASVVAEYV
+2540 SLASVAAEYV

-2611 VSGETPD
+2611 VSGETSD

-2644 SLGRFVQMDPIGING
+2644 SLGRFVQQDPLGVNGEDENLYRYVCNDPIG
-2659 GQENLYV
+2659 V
-2666 YCQNDVILRN
+2666 V
-2676 DPSGLFSKVGTAYA
+2676 DPSGLYGLKDVKAYWSSVFND
-2690 LKYIATQ
+2690 LKT
-2697 ADKFGGWLGNK
+2697 
-2708 SMVGKVGAFFISV
+2708 
-2721 GTTFVNYGCDL
+2721 
-2732 MLEEEGVI
+2732 
-2740 GKGES
+2740 
-2745 NANFWKNIGWNLF
+2745 
-2758 SHGVKNGMD
+2758 GMD
-2767 KLMEDYL
+2767 IGMQHLGL
-2774 LPGQSNDS
+2774 IPGVGFAGAVISYGYS
-2782 LINKA
+2782 LVKEMCSDNPTPNLVTSAFGVEVNLIEA
-2787 IDVVDNVFW
+2787 WHSTQDVVPSWYNRLGIG
-2796 LKDTMM
+2796 LKVVDGGLAIWQLWDAIGRSWERNKKNLIDSPYVEPDQVIT
-2802 SIYGVFKQRPPED
+2802 
-2815 EYETITSTVKISHD
+2815 ETRTVKISWD
-2829 PNEMAGPAG
+2829 PNEMEGPAG
-2838 TGEKRFV
+2838 TSERRFV

-2889 IAFGEHIDMG
+2889 IAFGEHIDLG

-2905 GTTRYANPGT
+2905 GTTSYANPGT

-2935 DWDPTTADNFPT
+2935 DWDPTTVDNFPT

-3017 TESEVLV
+3017 TESEVSV
-3024 SEGEAL
+3024 PEGEAL
-3030 SLSVT
+3030 SLAVA

-3045 KVFLSYQTAAAAD
+3045 QVFLSYQTAAAAD

-3091 VITIPVKADRAVED
+3091 VITIPVKADKAVEA

-3143 AMSATVKLTSKAS
+3143 AMSATVKLTSKAT

-3202 YLYFRI
+3202 YHYFNI

-3215 EEKPSTVTVYRG
+3215 EEKPSTVTVYCG
-3227 NSFIGVIG
+3227 TDLLGVIG
-3235 HGTTLRDGWKVCASN
+3235 HGSTLRDGWKICVSN
-3250 DWNGVKVT
+3250 EWNGVYVS
-3258 FSGRGPIN
+3258 FSGGRDTVHF
-3266 LVFTQGSDPTVHAEI
+3266 VFTQGSDPTVHAEI
-3281 SCLRYDAT
+3281 SCFRSVSSKNAT
-3289 DKDLPVY
+3289 VY
-3296 KILALPSDPSGG
+3296 KVLALPSDPSGG
-3308 HVTGAGLYTKGAVV
+3308 HVTGSGLYTKGTVV
-3322 PLSAKPKPGWEF
+3322 PLGAKPRPGWEF

-3341 TNETRRLWDNKANV
+3341 TNETRRLWSNKANV
-3355 SGKVVGDFE
+3355 SGRVVDDCE
-3364 VFAEF
+3364 IFAEF

-3384 GKVSGSGYCAA
+3384 GKASGSGYCAA

-3432 DRSAKHAK
+3432 DRSAKPAK

-3618 AAKPVTSRSGTG
+3618 AARPVTSRSGTG
-3630 RSAVFVT
+3630 RSAVLVT

-3645 GAPTAASRTVTDR
+3645 GAPTAASRTAVDR

-3684 QIDATVDPLPAW
+3684 QIDTTVDPLPAW

-3725 GKVSAK
+3725 GKVSAR

-3789 TALGVMRGDLLDA
+3789 TALGVMRGDLLDV

-3827 CAYEVGGGQPG
+3827 YAYEVGGGQPG

-3844 GANGAVTA
+3844 GANGAVRA

-3885 LVFVYFPPK
+3885 FVFVYFPPK